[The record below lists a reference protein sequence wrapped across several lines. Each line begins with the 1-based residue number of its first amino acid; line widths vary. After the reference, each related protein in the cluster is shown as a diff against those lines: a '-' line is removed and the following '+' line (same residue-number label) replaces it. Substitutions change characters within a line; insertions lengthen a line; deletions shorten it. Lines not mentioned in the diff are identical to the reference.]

1 MRAFTLDSFE
11 RPAGLREDLPT
22 PQAGPGQLL
31 VRVQASSVNPVDAG
45 IAGGHLKDMF
55 PHKFPVLVG
64 RDYAGSSSRS
74 APTSPATRPGMR
86 CSGSCQG

>member
-11 RPAGLREDLPT
+11 RPPGLREDLPT

-45 IAGGHLKDMF
+45 IAAGHLKDMV
-55 PHKFPVLVG
+55 PHELPVLLG
-64 RDYAGSSSRS
+64 RDYAGVIEQVGAGVTGYAAGDAVFSFV
-74 APTSPATRPGMR
+74 P
-86 CSGSCQG
+86 